1 MPARLLSINPATNQ
15 IIESHIQ
22 MSNREVVKKISSASS
37 QFNKWKRTTIEDR
50 QKLVKNLSILLKKR
64 KNDLAL
70 LMTNEMGKIIRES
83 VTEIEK
89 CAWVCDYYY
98 ENAIKYLTPKES
110 KIDGF
115 NSKVFY
121 KPLGIILGIMPWNF
135 PFWQVFRFSIPTL
148 FAGNTILLKHA
159 SNVQGCSKII
169 EKLFHDS
176 EFPEGVFQSLIIGS
190 DEIEKVISH
199 PFISAVTLTG
209 STEAGK
215 SVGKIAGKYLK
226 KTVLEL
232 GGNDPY
238 IIFNDADIPKSVY
251 ACFKGRMI
259 NGGQS
264 CIAAKRI
271 IVMEDVYQKFTDLF
285 VHQVKQMK
293 MGDPTHDHTDLG
305 TLVNREAREIL
316 HQQVMKSIDEGAECL
331 IGGKIPPGEGA
342 FYPPTVLIEVKPGM
356 PAFNEELFGPVASII
371 SVKNEEEAIALANQ
385 SKFGLGAAVVT
396 SNEKRGRQIAEE
408 KIDTGM
414 CFVNDFVRS
423 DPRLPFG
430 GRKESGYGREL
441 GKEGIHAFVN
451 LKTVVEK
458 IKS

>member
-15 IIESHIQ
+15 IIESHTQ
-22 MSNREVVKKISSASS
+22 MSTREVEKKISLANS
-37 QFNKWKRTTIEDR
+37 QFNKWKRTTIEYR
-50 QKLVKNLSILLKKR
+50 QKLVKNLSDLLEER

-98 ENAIKYLTPKES
+98 ENAIKYLNPKES

-115 NSKVFY
+115 NTKVFY

-135 PFWQVFRFSIPTL
+135 PFWQVFRFSIPTIL
-148 FAGNTILLKHA
+148 AGNTILLKHA

-169 EKLFHDS
+169 EKLFYDS
-176 EFPEGVFQSLIIGS
+176 EFPEGVFQSLIISS
-190 DEIEKVISH
+190 DEIKKVISH
-199 PFISAVTLTG
+199 QFVSAVTLTG

-215 SVGKIAGKYLK
+215 SVGEIAGKYLK

-238 IIFNDADIPKSVY
+238 IIFDDADIPKSVD
-251 ACFKGRMI
+251 ACFEGRML

-264 CIAAKRI
+264 CISAKRI
-271 IVMEDVYQKFTDLF
+271 IVMENVHQYFTELF
-285 VHQVKQMK
+285 VNRVKQIK
-293 MGDPTHDHTDLG
+293 MGDPTHDRTDLG
-305 TLVNREAREIL
+305 TLVNRDSREIL
-316 HQQVMKSIDEGAECL
+316 HQQVIKSINAGAECL
-331 IGGKIPPGEGA
+331 IGGKVPPGDGA
-342 FYPPTVLIEVKPGM
+342 FYPPTVLIKVKPGM

-371 SVKNEEEAIALANQ
+371 SVKNEEEAITLANQ
-385 SKFGLGAAVVT
+385 SQFGLGAAVFT
-396 SNEKRGRQIAEE
+396 TNKKRGRKIAEE
-408 KIDTGM
+408 KIDSGM

-430 GRKESGYGREL
+430 GIKESGYGREL
-441 GKEGIHAFVN
+441 GKEGMHAFVN

-458 IKS
+458 I